1 MAPRMSKPPPPPLPF
16 SLRAGRDA
24 HPGKP
29 DEKRGKR
36 TTAEVQREKAE
47 KATQKRAMEEK
58 RQLASKKQLRS
69 SCRRRWRLW
78 RTTASLT
85 ILLRLEREKFHGH
98 ARQCLKPRMILVSR
112 YFFVTNRDLFNLPVQ
127 VGGVVDPVSDGPGS
141 SDDYQP
147 PAGQDDDHD
156 EELDPSEDDSNPAP
170 KPVKAQKKVK
180 GSRRLEVENV
190 IQAKRAVLAGAVSTG
205 NSKRKTAPTTEQ
217 AAFSSLLPDTSLT
230 PYKVRQRSKSAG
242 SAMSIDRENAFS
254 DADSLPPA
262 SDYNDSSEGLG
273 GIPSEEDDGEEQE
286 WASALGTDK
295 VGRQFSAGREFA
307 NVSQASRVN
316 IHSLAGIVDTDAA
329 GLVPL
334 RAKSG
339 AVKTSEINLSHL
351 PQAIR
356 SQFNSRFKP
365 ALFQWLEKIGAWEGF
380 EDWNQIAHVWD
391 KLFPDYRL
399 ASRPQ
404 LQPVVVKLAKSKLSS
419 WQHAFATATTDSL
432 DELLTAWEL
441 ETPQQRADAVSWLLE
456 KQPDGSRVFYYR
468 QFYDTPVENADP
480 DADAVVNPKGLFGG
494 SLIIDALASHYKR
507 AYPNGL
513 PSSQSYEGQPKPVGP
528 LVYSI
533 QAAQRALIYYKSG
546 KLIIPAQKAGEFSK
560 TNWGDRAALRGGEM
574 VAMNTTSD
582 LTRHVKKLTEAQWK
596 KIIDAAIAVAQV
608 SRKGSKV
615 PDSVVLDDLEPTPD
629 VILIDND
636 SDYTLID
643 LVEHS
648 PRRCGG

>member
-1 MAPRMSKPPPPPLPF
+1 MAPRTSKPPPPPLPF

-58 RQLASKKQLRS
+58 RAAGIEKAAAIELQKEVEALENDRIADHPPTTGKRKVP
-69 SCRRRWRLW
+69 
-78 RTTASLT
+78 RTRPAMPEAEDDS
-85 ILLRLEREKFHGH
+85 
-98 ARQCLKPRMILVSR
+98 
-112 YFFVTNRDLFNLPVQ
+112 

-217 AAFSSLLPDTSLT
+217 AAFSSLLPDTSAGPSKKSRAPSLGGIRDEFKRGRT
-230 PYKVRQRSKSAG
+230 PSISNASQRSKSAG

-262 SDYNDSSEGLG
+262 SDYNDSSEGVG

-456 KQPDGSRVFYYR
+456 KQPDGSRIFYYR
-468 QFYDTPVENADP
+468 QFYDTSVENADP

-636 SDYTLID
+636 SD
-643 LVEHS
+643 
-648 PRRCGG
+648 